1 MYVTIRAVT
10 NAIFH
15 ISLWESKKWFNIKKT
30 EKKINREKGY
40 NNFKKKCKPLKKH
53 EMQLEKP

>member
-1 MYVTIRAVT
+1 MQS
-10 NAIFH
+10 F
-15 ISLWESKKWFNIKKT
+15 ISASENPKNDSNIKKT
-30 EKKINREKGY
+30 EKKINRQKGY